1 MAALTGLVDEPGV
14 THRAQVV
21 HSPERCRVAI
31 GKRFSFVI
39 GPILT
44 YVHGEQI
51 ACTFNAY
58 IEQSVQARYFAKRL
72 VAADGR
78 MPRSPTPSTRITAQ
92 FR

>member
-1 MAALTGLVDEPGV
+1 MATLTGLVDEPGV

-39 GPILT
+39 GPILA
-44 YVHGEQI
+44 YVHGKQI
-51 ACTFNAY
+51 ASTFNTY
-58 IEQSVQARYFAKRL
+58 VEPFIQARHFAKRL
-72 VAADGR
+72 VATDGG
-78 MPRSPTPSTRITAQ
+78 MPSSPTPSARIAAQ